1 MAVDPGEKK
10 LVSLNDF
17 NREMKNLDLIN
28 ISDMKNLFPIEQ
40 RNDES
45 SYNVSLLK
53 EKLRKLT
60 DDKRN
65 MEAAILNLNREN
77 LQLKERVSKYQNMSS
92 NEVSLTKTTL
102 GTEKFASTESER
114 INFASKQHDKP
125 DFSGITSASIDDYRT
140 SHIKHSIADV
150 VDAVVSLQRYCI
162 YTYISISIILI
173 K

>member
-1 MAVDPGEKK
+1 MDVPQWQLMVAHPGEKK
-10 LVSLNDF
+10 LVPLNDIH
-17 NREMKNLDLIN
+17 REMKNLDLIN

-60 DDKRN
+60 DEKRN

-77 LQLKERVSKYQNMSS
+77 LQLKENVSKFQNMSS
-92 NEVSLTKTTL
+92 NEGSLIKTTS
-102 GTEKFASTESER
+102 GTETFASMDSER
-114 INFASKQHDKP
+114 IHFASKQQDIP
-125 DFSGITSASIDDYRT
+125 DFIGTKAAFMDDYRT

-150 VDAVVSLQRYCI
+150 VDAVVGLQRYCI
-162 YTYISISIILI
+162 FIHV
-173 K
+173 

>member
-150 VDAVVSLQRYCI
+150 VDAVVGLQRYCI